1 MEKVQLLESYAERL
15 SKNQELVASQNES
28 SASRLVWFV
37 AIAGYAF
44 LNVPIYL
51 KTLSEDTVSG
61 MMLVVISAPWA
72 LTAVFGVITHWIQGE
87 LTSKY
92 NQCYAKLIESVYALI
107 MTEGDKISDQQV
119 LDLLNEKDT
128 DIQACKKGVEGLEP
142 WVKWM
147 SHLTFFSLCFS
158 ILWSV
163 VFVLLLLTS

>member
-1 MEKVQLLESYAERL
+1 MERVRVLESYAERL
-15 SKNQELVASQNES
+15 SRDQELVASQNES

-51 KTLSEDTVSG
+51 RALSDESVSG
-61 MMLVVISAPWA
+61 GMLIIISAPWA

-87 LTSKY
+87 LTSKD
-92 NQCYAKLIESVYALI
+92 NQCYAKRIENLYALI

-119 LDLLNEKDT
+119 LDLLQEKND
-128 DIQACKKGVEGLEP
+128 DIQACRQSVKKLEP

-163 VFVLLLLTS
+163 VFVLILLTP